1 MKNHRSPQE
10 VNAGSMAD
18 IAFLLLIF
26 FLVTTSIENDAG
38 INRSMPPDVN
48 DIIFDIKERNLFEIS
63 INDADLIMAEG
74 DIINPKNLREEVI
87 AFIDNGG
94 FSMQEE
100 GYCNYC
106 KGNRLT
112 DSSENPDKAIISIK
126 AQRNASYPVY
136 VAVQN
141 EVIAAYNAL
150 RNRESLR
157 LFDTPYKTIYSDYY
171 NEEISEDQKG
181 QLKERLEI
189 IRALYP
195 QKILEPETVNN

>member
-1 MKNHRSPQE
+1 MKNHRNPQE

-26 FLVTTSIENDAG
+26 FLVTTTIENDAG
-38 INRSMPPDVN
+38 LNRIMPPDDNNAIV
-48 DIIFDIKERNLFEIS
+48 DIKERNLFEIS

-74 DIINPKNLREEVI
+74 DIIDSKNLREEVI

-126 AQRNASYPVY
+126 AQRNSSYPVY
-136 VAVQN
+136 VTVQN
-141 EVIAAYNAL
+141 EVIAAYNEL
-150 RNRESLR
+150 RDRESLR
-157 LFDTPYKTIYSDYY
+157 LFNTPYETIYSDYY
-171 NEEISEDQKG
+171 NEEISEDEKKV
-181 QLKERLEI
+181 LKERLEI

>member
-38 INRSMPPDVN
+38 LNRLMPPEVN
-48 DIIFDIKERNLFEIS
+48 DVIFDIKERNLFEIS

-74 DIINPKNLREEVI
+74 DVIDPKNLKEKVI

-94 FSMQEE
+94 LPNQME
-100 GYCNYC
+100 GYCDYC
-106 KGNRLT
+106 KGDGLV
-112 DSSENPDKAIISIK
+112 DLSENPDKAIVSIK
-126 AQRNASYPVY
+126 TQRNSSYPVY

-141 EVIAAYNAL
+141 EVLGAYNFL
-150 RNRESLR
+150 RNRESLL
-157 LFDTPYKTIYSDYY
+157 LFNTTYEAMNAQYY
-171 NEEISEDQKG
+171 NDEISENQKI

>member
-26 FLVTTSIENDAG
+26 FLVTTSIENDTG
-38 INRSMPPDVN
+38 LNRSLPPDVSDN
-48 DIIFDIKERNLFEIS
+48 IVDIKEKNLFEIS
-63 INDADLIMAEG
+63 INNADKIMAED
-74 DIINPKNLREEVI
+74 DIVDSKNLRDKVI

-94 FSMQEE
+94 ISNGNEAF
-100 GYCNYC
+100 CAHC
-106 KGNRLT
+106 KGNRLAN
-112 DSSENPDKAIISIK
+112 SSENPDKAIISIK
-126 AQRNASYPVY
+126 TQRNSSYPVY
-136 VAVQN
+136 VSVQN
-141 EVIAAYNAL
+141 EVIGAYNFL

-157 LFDTPYKTIYSDYY
+157 LFNTTYETIYSDYY
-171 NEEISEDQKG
+171 NDEISEDQKKI
-181 QLKERLEI
+181 LKERLEV

>member
-1 MKNHRSPQE
+1 MKNHRVPQE

-38 INRSMPPDVN
+38 LNRLMPPENNVDNVY
-48 DIIFDIKERNLFEIS
+48 IKEQNLFEIS
-63 INDADLIMAEG
+63 INNSDQIMAEG
-74 DIINPKNLREEVI
+74 EILEIVNLKRMVV

-94 FSMQEE
+94 YTSGIE
-100 GYCNYC
+100 GYCDYC
-106 KGNRLT
+106 KGERLA
-112 DSSENPDKAIISIK
+112 DLSENPFKAIISIK
-126 AQRNASYPVY
+126 AQRNTSYPVY

-141 EVIAAYNAL
+141 EVLAAYNAL

-157 LFDTPYKTIYSDYY
+157 LFNTTYEAMNSDYY
-171 NEEISEDQKG
+171 NEGITNTLKEK
-181 QLKERLEI
+181 LKERLEI

-195 QKILEPETVNN
+195 QKILEPQTVNN

>member
-38 INRSMPPDVN
+38 LNRLMPPEVN
-48 DIIFDIKERNLFEIS
+48 DVIFDIKERNLFEIS
-63 INDADLIMAEG
+63 INNADLIMAED
-74 DIINPKNLREEVI
+74 DIIDSKNLRDKVI

-94 FSMQEE
+94 ISNGNE
-100 GYCNYC
+100 GFCVYC
-106 KGNRLT
+106 KGNRLAN
-112 DSSENPDKAIISIK
+112 SSENPDKAIVSIK
-126 AQRNASYPVY
+126 TQRNSSYPVY

-141 EVIAAYNAL
+141 EVLGAYNFL

-157 LFDTPYKTIYSDYY
+157 LFNTTYEAMSTQYY
-171 NEEISEDQKG
+171 NDEISENQKIK
-181 QLKERLEI
+181 LKERLEI

>member
-38 INRSMPPDVN
+38 LNRSMPPD
-48 DIIFDIKERNLFEIS
+48 IIDNRVDIKKRNLFEIS

-74 DIINPKNLREEVI
+74 DVIDSKNLREKVI

-94 FSMQEE
+94 VPIQME

-106 KGNRLT
+106 KGEGLVV
-112 DSSENPDKAIISIK
+112 SSENPDKAIISIK
-126 AQRNASYPVY
+126 AQRNTSYPVY

-141 EVIAAYNAL
+141 EVIGAYNTL

-157 LFDTPYKTIYSDYY
+157 LFNTPYESIYSDYY

-181 QLKERLEI
+181 QLRERLEI

>member
-1 MKNHRSPQE
+1 MKNHRIPQE

-38 INRSMPPDVN
+38 LNRLMPPN
-48 DIIFDIKERNLFEIS
+48 DNEAIVDIRERNLFEIS
-63 INDADLIMAEG
+63 INNSDQIMAEEE
-74 DIINPKNLREEVI
+74 IINSKILRKKVI

-94 FSMQEE
+94 YTLGMD
-100 GYCNYC
+100 GYCDYC
-106 KGNRLT
+106 KGDRLL
-112 DSSENPDKAIISIK
+112 DLSENPDKAIISIK
-126 AQRNASYPVY
+126 TQRNTSYPVY

-157 LFDTPYKTIYSDYY
+157 LFNTPYESIYSDYY

>member
-26 FLVTTSIENDAG
+26 FLVTTTIENDTG
-38 INRSMPPDVN
+38 LNRIMPPDDNNAIV
-48 DIIFDIKERNLFEIS
+48 DIKERNLFEIS

-74 DIINPKNLREEVI
+74 DIIDPKNLREKVI

-94 FSMQEE
+94 LLLEAE

-106 KGNRLT
+106 KGNRFA
-112 DSSENPDKAIISIK
+112 DSSENPDKAIISLK
-126 AQRNASYPVY
+126 AQRNSSYPVY

-141 EVIAAYNAL
+141 EVIAAYNDL
-150 RNRESLR
+150 RDRESLR
-157 LFDTPYKTIYSDYY
+157 LFNTPYKTIYSNYY
-171 NEEISEDQKG
+171 NEEINEDKKKV
-181 QLKERLEI
+181 LKERLEI

-195 QKILEPETVNN
+195 QKILELETVNN

>member
-1 MKNHRSPQE
+1 MKNHRLPQE

-38 INRSMPPDVN
+38 INRSMPPEVN
-48 DIIFDIKERNLFEIS
+48 DAIVDIKERNLFEVS

-74 DIINPKNLREEVI
+74 DIINPKNLREKVI

-94 FSMQEE
+94 LPMQEE

-106 KGNRLT
+106 KGDRMA

-126 AQRNASYPVY
+126 AQRNSGYPVY

-141 EVIAAYNAL
+141 EVIAAYNDL

-157 LFDTPYKTIYSDYY
+157 LFNTHYETIYSDYY

>member
-38 INRSMPPDVN
+38 LNRSMPPDDTGDSV
-48 DIIFDIKERNLFEIS
+48 DIKERNLFEIS

-74 DIINPKNLREEVI
+74 DIIDSKNLREKVI

-94 FSMQEE
+94 YTIGVD
-100 GYCNYC
+100 GYCDYC
-106 KGNRLT
+106 EGDRLA
-112 DSSENPDKAIISIK
+112 DLSENPDKAIISIK
-126 AQRNASYPVY
+126 AQRNTSYPVY

-141 EVIAAYNAL
+141 EVIGAYNTL

-157 LFDTPYKTIYSDYY
+157 LFNTNYEAINADYY
-171 NEEISEDQKG
+171 NEEISENQKR
-181 QLKERLEI
+181 QLKEHLEI

>member
-38 INRSMPPDVN
+38 INRSMPPDITDNTV
-48 DIIFDIKERNLFEIS
+48 DIKERNLFEIS
-63 INDADLIMAEG
+63 INDVDLIMAE
-74 DIINPKNLREEVI
+74 DNIIKPTDLREKII

-94 FSMQEE
+94 MSIENE
-100 GYCNYC
+100 GYCTYC
-106 KGNRLT
+106 KGNRLAN
-112 DSSENPDKAIISIK
+112 SSENPDKAIISIK
-126 AQRNASYPVY
+126 TQRNSSYPVY
-136 VAVQN
+136 VLVQN
-141 EVIAAYNAL
+141 EVIGAYNFL

-157 LFDTPYKTIYSDYY
+157 LFNTTYETIYSDYY
-171 NEEISEDQKG
+171 NDEISEDQKKI
-181 QLKERLEI
+181 LKERLEI

>member
-1 MKNHRSPQE
+1 MKNHRNSQE

-26 FLVTTSIENDAG
+26 FLVTTTIENDSG
-38 INRSMPPDVN
+38 LNRSMPPNIKDNSV
-48 DIIFDIKERNLFEIS
+48 DIKERNLFEIS

-74 DIINPKNLREEVI
+74 DIIDPKNLREKVI
-87 AFIDNGG
+87 TFIDNGG
-94 FSMQEE
+94 LPLEAE

-106 KGNRLT
+106 KGNRFS

-126 AQRNASYPVY
+126 AQRNSGYSVY

-141 EVIAAYNAL
+141 EVLAAYNDL
-150 RNRESLR
+150 RDRESLR
-157 LFDTPYKTIYSDYY
+157 LFNIPYKTIYSDYY
-171 NEEISEDQKG
+171 NEEISEEEKG

>member
-1 MKNHRSPQE
+1 MKNHRNPQE

-26 FLVTTSIENDAG
+26 FLVTTTIENDAG
-38 INRSMPPDVN
+38 LNRSMPPNITDKSV
-48 DIIFDIKERNLFEIS
+48 DIKKRNLFEIS
-63 INDADLIMAEG
+63 INNTDEIMAE
-74 DIINPKNLREEVI
+74 DEIIHTKNLREKVI

-94 FSMQEE
+94 LPLEVE

-106 KGNRLT
+106 KGNRLA

-126 AQRNASYPVY
+126 AQRNSSYPVY

-141 EVIAAYNAL
+141 EVIGAYNFL

-157 LFDTPYKTIYSDYY
+157 LFNTTYEAINAEYY
-171 NEEISEDQKG
+171 NEQISMEKRDR
-181 QLKERLEI
+181 LKERLEI

>member
-38 INRSMPPDVN
+38 LNRIMPPENNDV
-48 DIIFDIKERNLFEIS
+48 IVDIKERNLFEIS

-74 DIINPKNLREEVI
+74 DVIDSKNLREKVI

-94 FSMQEE
+94 FLMQEE

-112 DSSENPDKAIISIK
+112 DSSENPEKAIISIK
-126 AQRNASYPVY
+126 AQRNTSYPVY

-141 EVIAAYNAL
+141 EVIAAYNDL

-157 LFDTPYKTIYSDYY
+157 LFDTPYETIYSDYY
-171 NEEISEDQKG
+171 NEEISEDQKV

>member
-38 INRSMPPDVN
+38 LNRSMPPD
-48 DIIFDIKERNLFEIS
+48 IIDNRVDIKKRNLFEIS

-74 DIINPKNLREEVI
+74 DVIDSKNLREKVI

-94 FSMQEE
+94 VPIQME

-106 KGNRLT
+106 KGEGL
-112 DSSENPDKAIISIK
+112 
-126 AQRNASYPVY
+126 V
-136 VAVQN
+136 
-141 EVIAAYNAL
+141 
-150 RNRESLR
+150 
-157 LFDTPYKTIYSDYY
+157 
-171 NEEISEDQKG
+171 
-181 QLKERLEI
+181 
-189 IRALYP
+189 
-195 QKILEPETVNN
+195 

>member
-38 INRSMPPDVN
+38 LNRIMPPDDNNAIV
-48 DIIFDIKERNLFEIS
+48 DIKERNLFEIS

-74 DIINPKNLREEVI
+74 DIINPNNLKEKVI

-94 FSMQEE
+94 QRMQME
-100 GYCNYC
+100 GYCDYC
-106 KGNRLT
+106 KGEGLVN
-112 DSSENPDKAIISIK
+112 SSENPDKAIISIK
-126 AQRNASYPVY
+126 TQRNTSYPVY
-136 VAVQN
+136 VEVQN
-141 EVIAAYNAL
+141 EVISAYNAL

-157 LFDTPYKTIYSDYY
+157 LFDTPYETIYSDYY
-171 NEEISEDQKG
+171 NEEISEDEKG

>member
-38 INRSMPPDVN
+38 LNRSMPPD
-48 DIIFDIKERNLFEIS
+48 IIDNRVDIKKRNLFEIS

-74 DIINPKNLREEVI
+74 DVIDSKNLREKVI

-94 FSMQEE
+94 VPIQME

-106 KGNRLT
+106 KGEGLVVL
-112 DSSENPDKAIISIK
+112 SENPDKAIISIK
-126 AQRNASYPVY
+126 AQRNTSYPVY

-141 EVIAAYNAL
+141 EVIGAYNTL

-157 LFDTPYKTIYSDYY
+157 LFNTPYESIYSDYY

-181 QLKERLEI
+181 QLRERLEI

>member
-1 MKNHRSPQE
+1 MKNHRIPQE

-38 INRSMPPDVN
+38 LNRIMPPEDNDV
-48 DIIFDIKERNLFEIS
+48 IVDIKERNLFEIS

-74 DIINPKNLREEVI
+74 DVINPKNLKEKVI

-94 FSMQEE
+94 LPNQME
-100 GYCNYC
+100 GYCDYC
-106 KGNRLT
+106 KGDGLV
-112 DSSENPDKAIISIK
+112 DSSDNPDKAIISMK
-126 AQRNASYPVY
+126 TQRNTSYPVY

-157 LFDTPYKTIYSDYY
+157 LFNTPYETIYSDYY
-171 NEEISEDQKG
+171 NEEINDDQKG

>member
-38 INRSMPPDVN
+38 LNRLMPPEVN
-48 DIIFDIKERNLFEIS
+48 DVIFDIKERNLFEIS

-74 DIINPKNLREEVI
+74 DVIDPKNLKEKVI

-94 FSMQEE
+94 LPNQME
-100 GYCNYC
+100 GYCDYC
-106 KGNRLT
+106 KGDGLV
-112 DSSENPDKAIISIK
+112 DLSENPDKAIISIK
-126 AQRNASYPVY
+126 TQRNTSYPVY

-157 LFDTPYKTIYSDYY
+157 LFNTPYETICSDYY
-171 NEEISEDQKG
+171 NEEINDDQKG

>member
-1 MKNHRSPQE
+1 MKNQRSPQE

-38 INRSMPPDVN
+38 LNRSMPPDITDNSV
-48 DIIFDIKERNLFEIS
+48 DIKERNLFEIS
-63 INDADLIMAEG
+63 INDADKIMAEG
-74 DIINPKNLREEVI
+74 DIIHPKILREKVI

-100 GYCNYC
+100 GYCSYC
-106 KGNRLT
+106 KGEGLA

-126 AQRNASYPVY
+126 AQRNSSYPVY

-141 EVIAAYNAL
+141 EVIGAYNSL

-157 LFDTPYKTIYSDYY
+157 LFNTTYEAINSTYY
-171 NEEISEDQKG
+171 NEEISVEQKG
-181 QLKERLEI
+181 ILKERLEI
-189 IRALYP
+189 IRALFP

>member
-38 INRSMPPDVN
+38 INRSMPPEVN

-74 DIINPKNLREEVI
+74 DIIDSKNLRKKVI

-106 KGNRLT
+106 KGYRLT

-157 LFDTPYKTIYSDYY
+157 LFNTPYETIYSDYY

>member
-38 INRSMPPDVN
+38 LNRLMPPN
-48 DIIFDIKERNLFEIS
+48 DNEAIVDQ
-63 INDADLIMAEG
+63 IMAEEE
-74 DIINPKNLREEVI
+74 IINSKILRKKVI

-94 FSMQEE
+94 YTLGID
-100 GYCNYC
+100 GYCDYC
-106 KGNRLT
+106 KGDRLP
-112 DSSENPDKAIISIK
+112 DLSENPDKAIISIK
-126 AQRNASYPVY
+126 TQRNTSYPVY

-157 LFDTPYKTIYSDYY
+157 LFNTPYETIYSDYY
-171 NEEISEDQKG
+171 NEEINDDQKG

-195 QKILEPETVNN
+195 QKILEPETVYN

>member
-1 MKNHRSPQE
+1 MKNHRNPQE

-26 FLVTTSIENDAG
+26 FLVTTTIENDAG
-38 INRSMPPDVN
+38 LNRSMPPDITDNSV
-48 DIIFDIKERNLFEIS
+48 DIKERNLFEIS

-74 DIINPKNLREEVI
+74 DIIDPKNLREKVI

-94 FSMQEE
+94 LPTQEE

-112 DSSENPDKAIISIK
+112 DSSENPDKAIISINT
-126 AQRNASYPVY
+126 QRNSSYPVY
-136 VAVQN
+136 VSVQN
-141 EVIAAYNAL
+141 EVIGAYNFL
-150 RNRESLR
+150 RNREGLR
-157 LFDTPYKTIYSDYY
+157 LFNTPYETIYSDYY
-171 NEEISEDQKG
+171 NDEISEDQKMI
-181 QLKERLEI
+181 LKERLEI